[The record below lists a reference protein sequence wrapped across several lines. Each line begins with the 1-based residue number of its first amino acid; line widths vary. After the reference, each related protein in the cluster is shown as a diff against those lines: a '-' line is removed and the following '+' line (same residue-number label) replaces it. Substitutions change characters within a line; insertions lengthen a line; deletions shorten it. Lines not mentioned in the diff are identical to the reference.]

1 MRPGPHRTSADARV
15 SNSSTV
21 IVRSL
26 SSGTVVPR
34 SRSIVMRPFFWQPSH
49 SRSSL
54 QSMSVGWELACSAI
68 CTHDH
73 KRHTRNPAGPLRLEE
88 ALCRR
93 HPVET
98 FAGRRFSRD
107 QLLPG
112 QRCRPADYLLGCA
125 GLPWMVLL
133 LEQPQQHFASWFE
146 SAEVADAGPRRQRRR
161 SLSSQIA
168 QLCHVTF
175 TTERPVFLWGLA
187 VPGAFLCASV
197 ADLAAMMCEPGRIV
211 AAPTPESSAD
221 RLAPRS
227 RNAWSH
233 EMRLCRQT
241 GPTAHACLLVRN
253 MLLCEAA
260 SMNAAWTTEPH
271 F

>member
-1 MRPGPHRTSADARV
+1 MRSRRQRSQARVTAAATGKTGRRRGAIDERVEATEDLGPHRTSADARV

-34 SRSIVMRPFFWQPSH
+34 SRSIVMRPFFWHPSH
-49 SRSSL
+49 RRSS
-54 QSMSVGWELACSAI
+54 
-68 CTHDH
+68 
-73 KRHTRNPAGPLRLEE
+73 RLEE

-133 LEQPQQHFASWFE
+133 LEQPQQHFAYL
-146 SAEVADAGPRRQRRR
+146 V
-161 SLSSQIA
+161 
-168 QLCHVTF
+168 
-175 TTERPVFLWGLA
+175 
-187 VPGAFLCASV
+187 
-197 ADLAAMMCEPGRIV
+197 RI
-211 AAPTPESSAD
+211 
-221 RLAPRS
+221 RPRS
-227 RNAWSH
+227 
-233 EMRLCRQT
+233 QT
-241 GPTAHACLLVRN
+241 PGQEGQRGLVIAR
-253 MLLCEAA
+253 M
-260 SMNAAWTTEPH
+260 SSGT
-271 F
+271 